1 MDPELKRLLDENLA
15 LAKENNEIL
24 VAMKRRAQWS
34 LLGQVVF
41 WGLFVVAPLI
51 FAWGYLGPLLSAVN
65 GGDGT
70 SGFTSQDFQNILQ
83 QYEGQ
88 KAK

>member
-15 LAKENNEIL
+15 LAKENNDML
-24 VAMKRRAQWS
+24 RAMKRRAQWS

-88 KAK
+88 QTK

>member
-1 MDPELKRLLDENLA
+1 MDAELKSLLEENLR
-15 LAKENNEIL
+15 LTRENAEIL
-24 VAMKRRAQWS
+24 RTMKRRAQWS
-34 LLGQVVF
+34 LIGQIVF
-41 WGLFVVAPLI
+41 WGLFVIAPLI

-70 SGFTSQDFQNILQ
+70 SGFSSQDFQNILQ

-88 KAK
+88 QTK